1 MSDLGF
7 VADATLAQAI
17 NPKYDIPNPKSA
29 ISRMKYLLFSLLLV
43 LNPLLLRAQILTDPT
58 AQQTVVKALD
68 HIYNYEFAE
77 AAPYIKQLQTKYP
90 QSPIIPILRAL
101 TIQWQY
107 LPINEN
113 PAITDQYLNQ
123 VNQAIRGVE
132 QLVAKNDKDPEAV
145 FLGLTAH
152 GYLAMKH
159 TLDNETMKAVP
170 ESRKAYVYMKDGF
183 TMMDKYTEFYFSTGL
198 YNYYVERYPID
209 HPVVKPF
216 MVFFKDGDIPLG
228 LKQMDV
234 AAKKAI
240 FTRPEAN
247 LYLAHIYVKHETNF
261 PKAVEYM
268 DYLVDHFPKNPIF
281 QLRYVEALLLAGR
294 YADGQ
299 VALKKLKTMQ
309 HKLLPAAISTYEG
322 ILAERL
328 ANNDSAAAVAYNTA
342 LKQPI
347 NMAYTKECHGMAYA
361 GLARIAA
368 RANNH
373 ALAKSY
379 YKKVLD
385 IAEYKFVIREAK
397 AFK

>member
-1 MSDLGF
+1 
-7 VADATLAQAI
+7 
-17 NPKYDIPNPKSA
+17 
-29 ISRMKYLLFSLLLV
+29 MKYLLILILFALTPFSS
-43 LNPLLLRAQILTDPT
+43 RAQILTDPA

-77 AAPYIKQLQTKYP
+77 AAPHIRQLQTKYP

-101 TIQWQY
+101 TIQWQS
-107 LPINEN
+107 LPISDSRTATN
-113 PAITDQYLNQ
+113 QYVAQ
-123 VNQAIRGVE
+123 VDQAIQGVE
-132 QLVAKNDKDPEAV
+132 KMIDKNDKDPEAV

-152 GYLAMKH
+152 GYMAMKH
-159 TLDNETMKAVP
+159 TMDNESMKAVS
-170 ESRKAYVYMKDGF
+170 ESREAYAYMKDGF
-183 TMMDKYTEFYFSTGL
+183 NLMDKNVEFYFSTGL

-216 MVFFKDGDIPLG
+216 MFFFKDGNIALG

-234 AAKKAI
+234 SAKKAI

-247 LYLAHIYVKHETNF
+247 LYLAHIYVKHESNF

-294 YADGQ
+294 YAEGQ
-299 VALKKLKTMQ
+299 AALTKLKTMQ
-309 HKLLPAAISTYEG
+309 HKLLPAAISVFEG
-322 ILAERL
+322 ILAERV
-328 ANNDSAAAVAYNTA
+328 AKNDSAASVAYNAA
-342 LKQPI
+342 LKQPVDI
-347 NMAYTKECHGMAYA
+347 AYTKECPGMAYA

-373 ALAKSY
+373 ALAKQY
-379 YKKVLD
+379 YKKALD
-385 IAEYKFVIREAK
+385 TAEYKFVIREAK

>member
-1 MSDLGF
+1 
-7 VADATLAQAI
+7 
-17 NPKYDIPNPKSA
+17 
-29 ISRMKYLLFSLLLV
+29 MKHVLLFILLLSSF
-43 LNPLLLRAQILTDPT
+43 LSRAQILTDPT
-58 AQQTVVKALD
+58 AQQAVVKALD

-77 AAPYIKQLQTKYP
+77 AAPYIRQLQVTYP
-90 QSPIIPILRAL
+90 QSPIVPVLRAL

-107 LPINEN
+107 LPISDSRT
-113 PAITDQYLNQ
+113 ITNQYVAQ
-123 VNQAIRGVE
+123 VDQAIQKVE
-132 QLVAKNDKDPEAV
+132 QLIDKNDKDPEAV

-152 GYLAMKH
+152 GYMAMKH
-159 TLDNETMKAVP
+159 NFDNESMKAVS
-170 ESRKAYVYMKDGF
+170 ESRKAYNYMKDGF
-183 TMMDKYTEFYFSTGL
+183 GLMDKNVEFYFSTGL

-216 MVFFKDGDIPLG
+216 MLFFKDGDIALG

-234 AAKKAI
+234 SARKAT

-247 LYLAHIYVKHETNF
+247 FYLAHIYVKHESNF
-261 PKAVEYM
+261 PKAVDYM

-281 QLRYVEALLLAGR
+281 QMRYVEALLLAGR

-299 VALKKLKTMQ
+299 VALKKLKTMR
-309 HKLLPAAISTYEG
+309 HRLLPAAISTFDG
-322 ILAERL
+322 IVAERM
-328 ANNDSAAAVAYNTA
+328 ARDDSAAVVAYNAA
-342 LKQPI
+342 LKLPVNI
-347 NMAYTKECHGMAYA
+347 AYTKEYHGLAYA

-368 RANNH
+368 RANNR

-385 IAEYKFVIREAK
+385 TSEYKFAVREAK

>member
-1 MSDLGF
+1 
-7 VADATLAQAI
+7 
-17 NPKYDIPNPKSA
+17 
-29 ISRMKYLLFSLLLV
+29 MKHLLLFILFFS
-43 LNPLLLRAQILTDPT
+43 PLFSQAQILTDPG

-90 QSPIIPILRAL
+90 QSPIIPVLRAL
-101 TIQWQY
+101 TIQWQH
-107 LPINEN
+107 LPISDSRTATN
-113 PAITDQYLNQ
+113 QYVAQ
-123 VNQAIRGVE
+123 VEQAIRGVE
-132 QLVAKNDKDPEAV
+132 QLIDKNDQDPEAV

-152 GYLAMKH
+152 GYMAMKH
-159 TLDNETMKAVP
+159 NLDNESMKAVS
-170 ESRKAYVYMKDGF
+170 ESRKAYAYMKDGF
-183 TMMDKYTEFYFSTGL
+183 KLMDKNVEFYFSTGL

-216 MVFFKDGDIPLG
+216 MVFFKDGDIALG

-234 AAKKAI
+234 SAKRAI

-247 LYLAHIYVKHETNF
+247 FYLAHIYVKHESNF

-268 DYLVDHFPKNPIF
+268 DYLMDHFPKNPIF
-281 QLRYVEALLLAGR
+281 QMRYVEALLLAGR

-309 HKLLPAAISTYEG
+309 HKMLPAAISTFEG
-322 ILAERL
+322 MLAERV
-328 ANNDSAAAVAYNTA
+328 AKDDSAAAAAYNAA
-342 LKQPI
+342 LKLPV
-347 NMAYTKECHGMAYA
+347 NVAYTKEYHGLAYA

-368 RANNH
+368 RANNR

-385 IAEYKFVIREAK
+385 TSEYKFVIREAK